1 MNEVH
6 LLIQLT
12 GSPLFD
18 NHILAS
24 VKLLTTNF
32 PLKRSF
38 DRIEDKDYVVVTG
51 ELNPHWYALFNHFV
65 YGIDNSKV

>member
-1 MNEVH
+1 MDEVY
-6 LLIQLT
+6 LSIQLT
-12 GSPLFD
+12 GSSLFD

-24 VKLLTTNF
+24 VNFLTTNF

-38 DRIEDKDYVVVTG
+38 DKIEDKDYVIVTG
-51 ELNPHWYALFNHFV
+51 ELNPHWYTLFNQIV